1 PMKIRGAGS
10 PPVSGVTGTPMKIR
24 GAEAPGLRGDGYTNE
39 DPRCGSPPG
48 LRSAGCMKVI
58 ACKHA
63 TRCRCHPQ
71 PARAGAPPARSVTP
85 EGGGCKAAG
94 TRLSGV
100 SLNGD
105 PTQSGETPDDR
116 GPARSAPRSPE

>member
-1 PMKIRGAGS
+1 MPKVADPLRRGRKRWLDKGC
-10 PPVSGVTGTPMKIR
+10 T
-24 GAEAPGLRGDGYTNE
+24 E
-39 DPRCGSPPG
+39 
-48 LRSAGCMKVI
+48 SAL
-58 ACKHA
+58 
-63 TRCRCHPQ
+63 PQ